1 MNLILLGAPGAGK
14 GTQAVKISEKYQI
27 PAIATGDILRA
38 ERKAGTELGNAA
50 QAYIEAGQLVPDSVV
65 IGIIKKYMV
74 ENNCENGFILDGFP
88 RSIPQAEA
96 LETMGIHLDAV
107 LSIEVPDQKIIERMS
122 GRRVCSC
129 GSSYTSHSR
138 RMPVILM
145 PPSQTVS
152 EIFSH
157 KPHTEVFFP
166 LHHHTKFPVR
176 TESLLRC
183 LAKPVLRTSPSSRPG
198 MCSSVQ
204 IPCSKLPSFHNRFCI
219 FSSL

>member
-38 ERKAGTELGNAA
+38 ERKAGTALGNEA
-50 QAYIEAGQLVPDSVV
+50 QTYIERGQLVPDSVV

-96 LETMGIHLDAV
+96 LETMGIHIDAV
-107 LSIEVPDQKIIERMS
+107 LVIEVPDQKIIERMS

-129 GSSYTSHSR
+129 GSSYH
-138 RMPVILM
+138 VVYN
-145 PPSQTVS
+145 PPIKEGVCDRFGKALYIRADDATETVQKRLETFHRETEPLKAFYAERGLLFTVEGQDEVADTTALVFQTLKTV
-152 EIFSH
+152 E
-157 KPHTEVFFP
+157 
-166 LHHHTKFPVR
+166 
-176 TESLLRC
+176 
-183 LAKPVLRTSPSSRPG
+183 A
-198 MCSSVQ
+198 
-204 IPCSKLPSFHNRFCI
+204 
-219 FSSL
+219 